1 MLSLIIGSSLLSA
14 LVVAFGPWGSPGAV
28 RRVSLGLSLVQ
39 IGIVVW
45 VLSQMDSSAGFQ
57 MQEQVAWIPALGSS
71 YHLGIDGISRWLVA
85 LNALLLPIS
94 ILASWN
100 AVQKNVRAFHALL
113 LALQAMVYGVF
124 LSLDV
129 FLFYLFWEA
138 SLLPMYF
145 LIGVW
150 GGERRLYATIKFVL
164 YTLSGSLLM
173 LLAMIW
179 MAFLARKQLGHLSFD
194 LVDWKSLAIGVDVQ
208 RWLFLAFFLAFAIKV
223 PLFPFHTWLPDAHV
237 EAPTAGSI
245 LLAGVLLKLGTYG
258 LMRFNINLF
267 PEAALLFQRPV
278 LLLCLIGTIYGAV
291 MVLVQTDFKK
301 MVAYSSVSHMGL
313 CVLGLFSFT
322 LAGQQGALLTMLNHG
337 ISTGAL
343 FLVVGIFYER
353 CHTRDLSQYGG
364 AIAKMPVLGLLFL
377 PVVFS
382 SMGVP
387 GTNGFVNEFLCLRGA
402 FLANPLL
409 GAAAALTLILG
420 AAYMLRLTQKVMYG
434 PVASH
439 AMEELTDI
447 NARERTSLGVFV
459 ALIFVLGVFPNLVL
473 SSTEAS
479 VQMGLDRLLQG
490 QPAAAPA
497 VAPPVVQGSLPSAPR
512 AKLAET
518 KGKGSEVLAF
528 SDLNGAEVKP

>member
-1 MLSLIIGSSLLSA
+1 MLSLIIGSSLASA
-14 LVVAFGPWGSPGAV
+14 LLVAFGPWGGSAAI
-28 RRVSLGLSLVQ
+28 RRVSLFFSLIQ
-39 IGIVVW
+39 IALVAW
-45 VLSQMDSSAGFQ
+45 VLSRMDPSQAGFQ
-57 MQEQVAWIPALGSS
+57 MQEKLTWLPALGSS

-85 LNALLLPIS
+85 LNALLLPMA
-94 ILASWN
+94 ILASWTS
-100 AVQKNVRAFHALL
+100 VHKHVRAFHALL
-113 LALQAMVYGVF
+113 FALQAMVYGVF

-179 MAFLARKQLGHLSFD
+179 IAFIARQQLGHLSFD
-194 LVDWKSLAIGVDVQ
+194 FLDWKTLSIGAGVQ

-267 PEAALLFQRPV
+267 PDAALIFQKP
-278 LLLCLIGTIYGAV
+278 
-291 MVLVQTDFKK
+291 VLVQTDFKK

-322 LAGQQGALLTMLNHG
+322 LAGQQGALLTMINHG

-353 CHTRDLSQYGG
+353 CHTRDLSLYGG
-364 AIAKMPVLGLLFL
+364 AVLKMPVLGLLFL

-402 FLANPLL
+402 FLADRTL
-409 GAAAALTLILG
+409 GAVAALSVVLG

-434 PVASH
+434 PLASH

-447 NARERTSLGVFV
+447 NGRERTVLGVFV

-479 VQMGLDRLLQG
+479 VQQGLSPLVVGMDRTQPAPAA
-490 QPAAAPA
+490 PAAAPA
-497 VAPPVVQGSLPSAPR
+497 
-512 AKLAET
+512 
-518 KGKGSEVLAF
+518 
-528 SDLNGAEVKP
+528 EVKP

>member
-1 MLSLIIGSSLLSA
+1 MLSLIIGSSLAFA
-14 LVVAFGPWGSPGAV
+14 LLVAFGPWGGAASI
-28 RRVSLGLSLVQ
+28 RRVSLFLSLVQ
-39 IGIVVW
+39 VAVVAW
-45 VLSQMDSSAGFQ
+45 VLSRMDSSAGFQ
-57 MQEQVAWIPALGSS
+57 FQERLAWLPALGSS

-85 LNALLLPIS
+85 LNALLLPMA
-94 ILASWN
+94 ILASWTS
-100 AVQKNVRAFHALL
+100 VRKNVRAFHALL

-173 LLAMIW
+173 LLAMIRI
-179 MAFLARKQLGHLSFD
+179 AFIARQQLGHLSFD
-194 LVDWKSLAIGVDVQ
+194 FLDWRALTIGVDAQ
-208 RWLFLAFFLAFAIKV
+208 RWLFVAFFLAFAIKV
-223 PLFPFHTWLPDAHV
+223 PLFPFHTWLPDAHT

-258 LMRFNINLF
+258 LMRFNLNLF
-267 PEAALLFQRPV
+267 PDASLIFQKPV
-278 LLLCLIGTIYGAV
+278 LVLCVIGTIYGAV
-291 MVLVQTDFKK
+291 MVLVQTDFKR

-322 LAGQQGALLTMLNHG
+322 LAGQQGALLTMVNHG

-364 AIAKMPVLGLLFL
+364 AVLKMPVLGLLLL

-402 FLANPLL
+402 FLADKSV
-409 GAAAALTLILG
+409 GAVAALSVILG

-434 PVASH
+434 PVKSH
-439 AMEELTDI
+439 AMAELTDI
-447 NARERTSLGVFV
+447 NGRERAALGVFV

-479 VQMGLDRLLQG
+479 VQMGLNHLGGLDRPLAAQADP
-490 QPAAAPA
+490 PA
-497 VAPPVVQGSLPSAPR
+497 
-512 AKLAET
+512 
-518 KGKGSEVLAF
+518 
-528 SDLNGAEVKP
+528 AEVKP

>member
-1 MLSLIIGSSLLSA
+1 MLSLILWSPFFAALL
-14 LVVAFGPWGSPGAV
+14 VAFMPGLGEGAV
-28 RRVSLGLSLVQ
+28 RRTALALSLAHLALVA
-39 IGIVVW
+39 W
-45 VLSQMDSSAGFQ
+45 VLCRLDPSRSGFQ
-57 MQEQVAWIPALGSS
+57 MVEHADWLPALGSS
-71 YHLGIDGISRWLVA
+71 YHLGVDGISRWLVA
-85 LNALLLPIS
+85 LNAFLLPAA
-94 ILASWN
+94 ILASWKSVVRN
-100 AVQKNVRAFHALL
+100 LRAFHALL
-113 LALQAMVYGVF
+113 LLMQAMVYGVF

-173 LLAMIW
+173 LIAMLW
-179 MAFLARKQLGHLSFD
+179 LAFLAQRQLGHISFD
-194 LVDWKSLAIGVDVQ
+194 LLDWERLDIAVGAQ
-208 RWLFLAFFLAFAIKV
+208 RWLFLAFFAAFAIKV

-237 EAPTAGSI
+237 EAPTAGSV

-258 LMRFNINLF
+258 LMRFNQNLF
-267 PEAALLFQRPV
+267 PEACLLFQRPV
-278 LLLCLIGTIYGAV
+278 LLVCLIGTIYGAV

-337 ISTGAL
+337 LSTGAL

-353 CHTRDLSQYGG
+353 CHTRDLSLYGG
-364 AIAKMPVLGLLFL
+364 AVVKMPVLGLLFL

-402 FLANPLL
+402 FLADKAV
-409 GAAAALTLILG
+409 GAVAALSVVLG

-434 PVASH
+434 PLASEQ
-439 AMEELTDI
+439 MEHLTDLD
-447 NARERTSLGVFV
+447 NREKATLGAFV
-459 ALIFVLGVFPNLVL
+459 VLIFVLGVFPNLVL
-473 SSTEAS
+473 VPSEAS
-479 VQMGLDRLLQG
+479 VNEGIRHMAHLDRP
-490 QPAAAPA
+490 QPADSSMQAVPAAPA
-497 VAPPVVQGSLPSAPR
+497 EAAPQGTFINAP
-512 AKLAET
+512 APAP
-518 KGKGSEVLAF
+518 
-528 SDLNGAEVKP
+528 GAPATPDAGDRP